1 MGNLIEYKPVMSA
14 AQRWAFWI
22 IVPFLAL
29 LGANSLYLLAIP
41 EANQNQF
48 YLYMFLLHLV
58 LGLLLMAPFVVFI
71 VMHVRAAWG
80 RENKRAIR
88 AGLVLLSAT
97 LVLLLSGLIMTFRLK
112 PAQASSPLNQLIYW
126 AHVLTPLLA
135 GGMYIMH
142 RRAGPRV
149 HWNWGF
155 AWAICVAAF
164 VGAMSLMHG
173 HDPRQWH
180 QVGSPEG
187 EKYFEPSQTRTVTG
201 NFIPERALM
210 MESYCIKCHPDAYGG
225 WFHSAHHFSS
235 FNNPAY
241 RFSIRE
247 TRKVT
252 MRHDP
257 DGIARGARWCA
268 GCHDQVPFLSGKFDD
283 PNFDDVNDATA
294 HAGITC
300 TVCHG
305 VTNIN
310 STRGNGD
317 YTIDEP
323 IHYPFAYSD
332 NPALQWINNQLVKA
346 KPTFHKRTFL
356 KPFHRTSEFCS
367 VCHKVSL
374 PFELNQ
380 YKEFLRGQN
389 HYDPFLLSGV
399 SGHGV
404 RSFYYPPKARENCAA
419 CHMPLAESDDF
430 GSRDFAGAGQTSIH
444 THLFQSANTGMAAFR
459 GDEKTIQAHRDFL
472 VGADPDIIGP
482 TMRIDIFGLKPGAT
496 IDAPLHA
503 PIRPELPTLLPG
515 TSYLLEIVLR
525 TLNVGHLFT
534 QGTVDSNEIWVELI
548 AKSGDRVI
556 GHGGRIGDDG
566 QVDPWSHFVNVHML
580 DRHGNRVD
588 RRNAQDIFTP
598 LYNNQMPPGTGQVV
612 HYRLDVPPD
621 ISKPIEITA
630 ALRYRKFD
638 RTYMDYVFGKG
649 GGPDLPVVSMCED
662 TVTLPV
668 AGVVTQVPE
677 QASPIKP
684 AWQRWNDYGI
694 GLLLEGDRGA
704 EKGELRQAEEV
715 FRTVAGLRP
724 QDGYVNL
731 ARVYIKE
738 GRLEEATEVL
748 QKAESL
754 DPPANWWTVAW
765 FNGIVN
771 KQNGRLD
778 AAIRNFES
786 IVNNKVPDRGFDFS
800 LDYVLLN
807 ELGLTQLE
815 RSKQERGST
824 RTEARNRRIREAIG
838 WFEGVLAVDSENLT
852 AHYNLSL
859 CYRLLGTPLPEA
871 DARLAMYL
879 EFDLQDEAKFVESI
893 GEKVERGKVDF
904 ADLFAHVEAFCKQRR
919 AANLPTLSILRQ
931 VNQMVRTVCENRVI
945 GAEFATVLSM
955 LHRNE
960 YLAYKPDDNARDKAI
975 AIYRTKNP
983 PANHAAQSI
992 VIYPL
997 TGRHRDELSDQYHR
1011 TVADVETAAPG
1022 SALTV
1027 VSLEDTIRE

>member
-1 MGNLIEYKPVMSA
+1 MTKILEYKPVMSA

-22 IVPFLAL
+22 IIPLLAV

-41 EANQNQF
+41 EENQNQF
-48 YLYMFLLHLV
+48 YLLMFLLHLV
-58 LGLLLMAPFVVFI
+58 LGLLLMVPFVAFI
-71 VMHVRAAWG
+71 VLHVRAAWG
-80 RENKRAIR
+80 RENRRAIR
-88 AGLVLLSAT
+88 AGLVLLTAT
-97 LVLLLSGLIMTFRLK
+97 LLLLFSGLIMMFRLK
-112 PAQASSPLNQLIYW
+112 PTQASSPLNQLIYW
-126 AHVLTPLLA
+126 AHILTPLLA
-135 GGMYIMH
+135 GGMYVIH

-155 AWAICVAAF
+155 AWAIGVAAF

-173 HDPRQWH
+173 HDPRKWH

-187 EKYFEPSQTRTVTG
+187 EKYFEPSRTRTVTG

-210 MESYCIKCHPDAYGG
+210 MEDYCVKCHSDAYEG

-283 PNFDDVNDATA
+283 PNFDDFNDATA

-300 TVCHG
+300 TVCHAI
-305 VTNIN
+305 TNIN

-332 NPALQWINNQLVKA
+332 NSVLQWINNQLVKA

-356 KPFHRTSEFCS
+356 KPFHRTAEFCS

-399 SGHGV
+399 SGHGA
-404 RSFYYPPKARENCAA
+404 RSFYYPPKARESCAE

-430 GSRDFAGAGQTSIH
+430 GSRDFAGNGKTSIH
-444 THLFQSANTGMAAFR
+444 THLFQSANTGMAAIR
-459 GDEKTIQAHRDFL
+459 GDDRTVRAHRDFL

-482 TMRIDIFGLKPGAT
+482 TMRIDIFGLKPGAA
-496 IDAPLHA
+496 IDSPLLA
-503 PIRPELPTLLPG
+503 PIRPELPLVRPG

-534 QGTVDSNEIWVELI
+534 QGTADSNEVWVELI

-556 GHGGRIGDDG
+556 GHNGEIAKDG
-566 QVDPWSHFVNVHML
+566 QVDPWSHFINVHML

-612 HYRLDVPPD
+612 HYRLDVPAD
-621 ISKPIEITA
+621 ITDPIEIHA
-630 ALRYRKFD
+630 ALHYRKFD
-638 RTYMDYVFGKG
+638 RTYMDYVFPVKG
-649 GGPDLPVVSMCED
+649 GPELPVVTMCED

-668 AGVVTQVPE
+668 AGAASSAPSQT
-677 QASPIKP
+677 SPIKP
-684 AWQRWNDYGI
+684 VWQRWNDYGI
-694 GLLLEGDRGA
+694 GLLLEGNTGA
-704 EKGELRQAEEV
+704 EKGELRQAEEA
-715 FRTVAGLRP
+715 FRAVVGIKPQHGL
-724 QDGYVNL
+724 VNL
-731 ARVYIKE
+731 ARVFIKE

-748 QKAESL
+748 QQA
-754 DPPANWWTVAW
+754 
-765 FNGIVN
+765 
-771 KQNGRLD
+771 
-778 AAIRNFES
+778 
-786 IVNNKVPDRGFDFS
+786 
-800 LDYVLLN
+800 
-807 ELGLTQLE
+807 
-815 RSKQERGST
+815 
-824 RTEARNRRIREAIG
+824 
-838 WFEGVLAVDSENLT
+838 
-852 AHYNLSL
+852 
-859 CYRLLGTPLPEA
+859 
-871 DARLAMYL
+871 
-879 EFDLQDEAKFVESI
+879 
-893 GEKVERGKVDF
+893 
-904 ADLFAHVEAFCKQRR
+904 
-919 AANLPTLSILRQ
+919 
-931 VNQMVRTVCENRVI
+931 
-945 GAEFATVLSM
+945 
-955 LHRNE
+955 
-960 YLAYKPDDNARDKAI
+960 
-975 AIYRTKNP
+975 
-983 PANHAAQSI
+983 
-992 VIYPL
+992 
-997 TGRHRDELSDQYHR
+997 
-1011 TVADVETAAPG
+1011 
-1022 SALTV
+1022 
-1027 VSLEDTIRE
+1027 